1 MLPMLWRLILIVTTV
16 IFWSGYSGWSLAES
30 KKLDQLDKFPPSPLE
45 INTPDPLLPPLADKQ
60 QLSLEDLQRLE
71 TALDELNQQAST
83 ALTEGNQDQAFEIWN
98 RELRL
103 RRYLGTIA
111 ELEAL
116 SRVGAIAW
124 RENNRPQVQYIT
136 QRLQVIQG
144 QMVKEKS
151 TDLSLWRSLGQAYQA
166 IRYPKLA
173 LTVYDQILVLVRQ
186 QQDQGG
192 EVETLNTIGELHLA
206 WFDYAKAGEAYEQL
220 LNFATN
226 SGDRLSQVTYLQQL
240 GFIYTQSKQ
249 PQQTIDVLS
258 KLVDIY
264 TSDNN
269 LTLIPSL
276 KLAIASNYETLAQ
289 KDSNFRQEAFNN
301 YQTAYVMAW
310 ESQQY
315 VNAGAALQKLI
326 TLYRAQQ
333 QIDEA
338 LEASQILIE
347 TETLARNLYG
357 VMQAYDQMGQLYL
370 QRQEKPQALAAF
382 QKGLEIAQQLK
393 HEETYFTQQIEK
405 LSTASF

>member
-1 MLPMLWRLILIVTTV
+1 MLWRLIFIVTTV
-16 IFWSGYSGWSLAES
+16 IFWSGSSGWSLAET

-111 ELEAL
+111 ELAAL

-173 LTVYDQILVLVRQ
+173 LTVYEQILVLVRQ
-186 QQDQGG
+186 QQDQAG

-206 WFDYAKAGEAYEQL
+206 WFDYAKAGDAYAQL

-226 SGDRLSQVTYLQQL
+226 SGDRLNQITYLQQL

-264 TSDNN
+264 TSENN
-269 LTLIPSL
+269 LTPIPSL

-326 TLYRAQQ
+326 TLYRSQQ

-338 LEASQILIE
+338 LEASQILIK

-393 HEETYFTQQIEK
+393 HEEIYFTQQIEK
-405 LSTASF
+405 LSAPSF

>member
-1 MLPMLWRLILIVTTV
+1 MLWRLILIVTTV